1 MNGQRWITV
10 GVVLGLLLL
19 VFGLLL
25 PAIQDARETVRK
37 SISKNN
43 LKQLGLAL
51 SNYHHTYGSLPPGGV
66 IREDGTAMNGWIT
79 LLIPYCEASPFY
91 SMINFQVPWNHSENR
106 ELFEETRP
114 FLMIPGVEAN
124 YTSIGYGL
132 THYLGNPHLL
142 YRNSSVTLD
151 QIGNGTA
158 HTWIVGEV
166 AGNYQPW
173 GYPFNWRPLGTKLC
187 DGPESFGH
195 PSWDGGHFLF
205 ADGHV
210 TFFSDDIT
218 PEILSLLAAAPP
230 IPSAEQMAVPE
241 KRFETGDFHWDYVS
255 LQSQPDDKNTYF
267 AKILQTD
274 SNSLVL
280 INLFSS
286 ENLTESEEEELI
298 EHQRAFPTPHFFL
311 CIDSTMDLAEALEST
326 SMFKATTTAQFAANV
341 KTLQALQERLVKTDS
356 HEDGP

>member
-25 PAIQDARETVRK
+25 PAIQDARETARK
-37 SISKNN
+37 STSKNN
-43 LKQLGLAL
+43 LKQLGLAFH
-51 SNYHHTYGSLPPGGV
+51 NYHDTHRCFPPGGIV
-66 IREDGTAMNGWIT
+66 REDGAPMNGWIT
-79 LLIPYCEASPFY
+79 QLIPFCEASPFY
-91 SMINFQVPWNHSENR
+91 SMINFQVSWNHSENR
-106 ELFEETRP
+106 EIFEETRP

-124 YTSIGYGL
+124 YTSTGYGL

-151 QIGNGTA
+151 QIGNGIA
-158 HTWIVGEV
+158 HTWMVGEV

-195 PSWDGGHFLF
+195 PPWDGGHFLF

-210 TFFSDDIT
+210 AFFSDDIT

-230 IPSAEQMAVPE
+230 IPSAEQMTVPE
-241 KRFETGDFHWDYVS
+241 KRFKTDGFQWAEVS
-255 LQSQPDDKNTYF
+255 LQSDQEAKNIYY
-267 AKILQTD
+267 ARVLQN
-274 SNSLVL
+274 SERIPLRMEVFSLV
-280 INLFSS
+280 NF
-286 ENLTESEEEELI
+286 EKI
-298 EHQRAFPTPHFFL
+298 E
-311 CIDSTMDLAEALEST
+311 AEADEAMVKRYPLPQLLFRVEVNTDINARMKETSMSQETTPEQFQSNLKTLES
-326 SMFKATTTAQFAANV
+326 
-341 KTLQALQERLVKTDS
+341 LQKQLIHK
-356 HEDGP
+356 